1 MRDAGV
7 PFDDR
12 GLAYGDGVFETALVR
27 DGRAMLWDYHLARLA
42 RGCKRLGFACPNRE
56 ELAALPGL
64 AGPGQQVL
72 KLIVTRGSGGR
83 GYLAPQPAEPRWRW
97 HSAAF
102 EPAASRWQQGVTL
115 RLCHL
120 ALGRQP
126 TLAGI
131 KHLNRLENVL
141 ARREW
146 DDPEIAE
153 GVLCDEGGNVIE
165 ATCMNLF
172 WAHGARLET
181 PALDACGVAGTLRE
195 ALLERLPI
203 AAVTVDVDRLLQA
216 DVVWA
221 GNSVQGVWPVRRLLD
236 AEGRELRVWTMNA
249 AHRELQNVAHDLL
262 GYPRFA

>member
-1 MRDAGV
+1 MRDADV

-42 RGCKRLGFACPNRE
+42 RGCERLGFACPDRD
-56 ELAALPGL
+56 ELAALPAL
-64 AGPGQQVL
+64 AGPGQRVL
-72 KLIVTRGSGGR
+72 KLLVTRGSGGR

-97 HSAAF
+97 RSAAF
-102 EPAASRWQQGVTL
+102 EPAPTRWAQGVTL
-115 RLCHL
+115 RLCRL
-120 ALGRQP
+120 TLGRQP
-126 TLAGI
+126 ALAGI

-172 WAHGARLET
+172 WKHGECLET

-203 AAVTVDVDRLLQA
+203 AAVTAGVDRLLEA
-216 DVVWA
+216 EEVWV
-221 GNSVQGVWPVRRLLD
+221 GNSLQGVWPVRRLLD
-236 AEGRELRVWTMNA
+236 PQGRERRVWTVSEAHRALQNA
-249 AHRELQNVAHDLL
+249 AHELL
-262 GYPRFA
+262 GYPRLG